1 MTSVKHAADYLKVM
15 GEETRLKIIS
25 FLIKD
30 SYCVCELVDFLQ
42 MSQPSISQHL
52 KRLKETGIILEEKR
66 GRWSYYSINK
76 DHEFFTVIL
85 HLVSMLPSVGK
96 QESTGRTQQISCS

>member
-1 MTSVKHAADYLKVM
+1 MTSLKHAAEYLKAM

-25 FLIKD
+25 FLIRD

-66 GRWSYYSINK
+66 GRWSYYSLNK
-76 DHEFFTVIL
+76 EHEFFTAIL
-85 HLVSMLPSVGK
+85 HLASLLPTVEK
-96 QESTGRTQQISCS
+96 QESIGRAQQISCS